1 MFSEEINNPPDK
13 TDCLSL
19 QISHE
24 EVAMVGLE
32 AMELANSTLE
42 DFVST
47 KNYWVVFSHTVLNHY
62 LFVL

>member
-1 MFSEEINNPPDK
+1 
-13 TDCLSL
+13 
-19 QISHE
+19 
-24 EVAMVGLE
+24 MVGLE

-62 LFVL
+62 LFVLQVLMFIGYIINFKDDGINE